1 MVITG
6 VPAAPGRAV
15 GRSWTRRP
23 LDAAHR
29 NGGAGG
35 DQAARARLLLAAVA
49 DDFNGLAD
57 RLREEQ
63 LTAEAEIVETGAL
76 IAADPELEAAA
87 VTRAEGGMSA
97 EQAIDEA
104 ADEIAR
110 ELESLEQELMR
121 ERAADVRSVARRAS
135 ELTAPGGERCG
146 QPDGPCVL
154 LTDELGPADVV
165 RLDPAIVLGIALSSG
180 GATSHAAIVARSLG
194 IPLVVGAGGTLL
206 AVADGSSV
214 IVDGD
219 SGQVVVDPDDADAQ
233 GVRQAMEAARTARR
247 RSAADREP
255 AVTSDGKRIVV
266 LCNAATEA
274 EVVAGLE
281 SGAEGVGLLRTE
293 LPFLEA
299 GAWPT
304 RTEHET
310 ALRPLLDHLHGRPV
324 TVRVLDFGGDKT
336 PPFLRDTGTAGS
348 ALGPRGVRLLL
359 DAPEALAAQLSALL
373 ETARG
378 CQLSVM
384 VPMVARADDLRL
396 VRDALRA
403 AAGLAPVPPLGAM
416 VEVPAAALC
425 ADELVDESDFFSIG
439 TNDLVQY
446 TLAVDREDPRL
457 ADLAVAHHPA
467 VLRLVKRTVDAAH
480 ARGRRVTVCGEAAAD
495 PIAFPLLV
503 GLGVDGL
510 SVGASRVA
518 DIRRRIRGLD
528 ASRAV
533 AVAADALESRS
544 AGAVAALVAPL
555 SR

>member
-1 MVITG
+1 M
-6 VPAAPGRAV
+6 
-15 GRSWTRRP
+15 
-23 LDAAHR
+23 
-29 NGGAGG
+29 
-35 DQAARARLLLAAVA
+35 
-49 DDFNGLAD
+49 
-57 RLREEQ
+57 
-63 LTAEAEIVETGAL
+63 
-76 IAADPELEAAA
+76 
-87 VTRAEGGMSA
+87 
-97 EQAIDEA
+97 
-104 ADEIAR
+104 AR

-121 ERAADVRSVARRAS
+121 ERAADVRSVARRAR
-135 ELTAPGGERCG
+135 ELAAPGGERCG
-146 QPDGPCVL
+146 EPDGPCVL

-165 RLDPAIVLGIALSSG
+165 RLDPAMVLGIALAGG

-206 AVADGSSV
+206 AVDDGRSV

-219 SGQVVVDPDDADAQ
+219 SGQVVIDPDEAAAA
-233 GVRQAMEAARTARR
+233 GAREAMEAVRTARR

-255 AVTSDGKRIVV
+255 AVTSDGRRVVV

-299 GAWPT
+299 ASWPT
-304 RTEHET
+304 RRQHED

-336 PPFLRDTGTAGS
+336 PPFLRDAGTAGS

-359 DAPEALAAQLSALL
+359 DAPDAMAAQLSALL
-373 ETARG
+373 EAARG

-396 VRDALRA
+396 VRDALRS

-416 VEVPAAALC
+416 VEVPAAALS

-446 TLAVDREDPRL
+446 TMAADREDPRL

-467 VLRLVKRTVDAAH
+467 VLRLIKRTVEAAH

-495 PIAFPLLV
+495 PIAFPLLL
-503 GLGVDGL
+503 GMGVDGL
-510 SVGASRVA
+510 SVGANRVS
-518 DIRRRIRGLD
+518 DVRRRVRLLD
-528 ASRAV
+528 VSRATTV
-533 AVAADALESRS
+533 AEEALESRS

-555 SR
+555 TR

>member
-15 GRSWTRRP
+15 GRSWTRLP
-23 LDAAHR
+23 AYTGPG
-29 NGGAGG
+29 NGSSSGN
-35 DQAARARLLLAAVA
+35 QAARAKLLLAAVA

-63 LTAEAEIVETGAL
+63 RTAEAEIVETGAL

-87 VTRAEGGMSA
+87 VTRAGEGMVA
-97 EQAIDEA
+97 EAAIADA

-110 ELESLEQELMR
+110 ELESLEEELMR
-121 ERAADVRSVARRAS
+121 ERAADVRSVARRAR
-135 ELTAPGGERCG
+135 ELAAPGDERYVE
-146 QPDGPCVL
+146 PDGPCVL

-165 RLDPAIVLGIALSSG
+165 RLDPAVVLGIALSNG

-206 AVADGSSV
+206 EVRDGIRV
-214 IVDGD
+214 IVDGT
-219 SGQVVVDPDDADAQ
+219 SGQVVVDPDEADADGA
-233 GVRQAMEAARTARR
+233 RQLMEAARTARR

-255 AVTSDGKRIVV
+255 AVTADGRRVAV

-293 LPFLEA
+293 LPFLDA
-299 GAWPT
+299 RAWPA
-304 RTEHET
+304 RSEHEA

-336 PPFLRDTGTAGS
+336 PPFLRAAGASGS

-359 DAPEALAAQLSALL
+359 DAPEAMAAQLQALL
-373 ETARG
+373 DAARG

-416 VEVPAAALC
+416 VEVPAAALS
-425 ADELVDESDFFSIG
+425 AHELVDESDFFSIG
-439 TNDLVQY
+439 TNDLVQF
-446 TLAVDREDPRL
+446 TLAADREDPRL

-480 ARGRRVTVCGEAAAD
+480 ARGRRVTVCGEAAGD
-495 PIAFPLLV
+495 RIALPLLV

-518 DIRRRIRGLD
+518 DIRRRVGELD
-528 ASRAV
+528 ASRA
-533 AVAADALESRS
+533 ALTATEALESRS

>member
-15 GRSWTRRP
+15 GQSWMRRP
-23 LDAAHR
+23 VDPARR
-29 NGGAGG
+29 NGAGG

-57 RLREEQ
+57 RLREERR
-63 LTAEAEIVETGAL
+63 TTEAEIVETGAL

-87 VTRAEGGMSA
+87 VARAQDGSAA
-97 EQAIDEA
+97 EQAIADA
-104 ADEIAR
+104 ADEMAR

-121 ERAADVRSVARRAS
+121 ERAADVRSVARRAR
-135 ELTAPGGERCG
+135 ELAAPGGERCG
-146 QPDGPCVL
+146 EPDGPCVL

-165 RLDPAIVLGIALSSG
+165 RLDPAMVLGIALAGG

-206 AVADGSSV
+206 AVDDGRSV

-219 SGQVVVDPDDADAQ
+219 SGQVVIDPDEAAAA
-233 GVRQAMEAARTARR
+233 GAREAMEAVRTARR

-255 AVTSDGKRIVV
+255 AVTSDGRRVVV

-299 GAWPT
+299 ASWPT
-304 RTEHET
+304 RRQHED

-336 PPFLRDTGTAGS
+336 PPFLRDAGTAGS

-359 DAPEALAAQLSALL
+359 DAPDAMAAQLSALL
-373 ETARG
+373 EAARG

-396 VRDALRA
+396 VRDALRS

-416 VEVPAAALC
+416 VEVPAAALS

-446 TLAVDREDPRL
+446 TMAADREDPRL

-467 VLRLVKRTVDAAH
+467 VLRLIKRTVEAAH

-495 PIAFPLLV
+495 PIAFPLLL
-503 GLGVDGL
+503 GMGVDGL
-510 SVGASRVA
+510 SVGGNRVS
-518 DIRRRIRGLD
+518 DVRRRVRLLD
-528 ASRAV
+528 VSRATTV
-533 AVAADALESRS
+533 AEEALESRS

-555 SR
+555 TR

>member
-1 MVITG
+1 M
-6 VPAAPGRAV
+6 
-15 GRSWTRRP
+15 
-23 LDAAHR
+23 
-29 NGGAGG
+29 
-35 DQAARARLLLAAVA
+35 
-49 DDFNGLAD
+49 
-57 RLREEQ
+57 
-63 LTAEAEIVETGAL
+63 
-76 IAADPELEAAA
+76 
-87 VTRAEGGMSA
+87 
-97 EQAIDEA
+97 
-104 ADEIAR
+104 
-110 ELESLEQELMR
+110 
-121 ERAADVRSVARRAS
+121 
-135 ELTAPGGERCG
+135 
-146 QPDGPCVL
+146 
-154 LTDELGPADVV
+154 
-165 RLDPAIVLGIALSSG
+165 VLGIALAGG

-206 AVADGSSV
+206 AVDDGRSV

-219 SGQVVVDPDDADAQ
+219 SGQVVIDPDEAAAA
-233 GVRQAMEAARTARR
+233 GAREAMEAVRTARR

-255 AVTSDGKRIVV
+255 AVTSDGRRVVV

-299 GAWPT
+299 ASWPT
-304 RTEHET
+304 RRQHED

-336 PPFLRDTGTAGS
+336 PPFLRDAGTAGS

-359 DAPEALAAQLSALL
+359 DAPDAMAAQLSALL
-373 ETARG
+373 EAARG

-396 VRDALRA
+396 VRDALRS

-416 VEVPAAALC
+416 VEVPAAALS

-446 TLAVDREDPRL
+446 TMAADREDPRL

-467 VLRLVKRTVDAAH
+467 VLRLIKRTVEAAH

-495 PIAFPLLV
+495 PIAFPLLL
-503 GLGVDGL
+503 GMGVDGL
-510 SVGASRVA
+510 SVGANRVS
-518 DIRRRIRGLD
+518 DVRRRVRLLD
-528 ASRAV
+528 VSRATTV
-533 AVAADALESRS
+533 AEEALESRS

-555 SR
+555 TR

>member
-1 MVITG
+1 MTMVITG

-29 NGGAGG
+29 NGAAGG

-63 LTAEAEIVETGAL
+63 LTAEAEIVDTGAL

-97 EQAIDEA
+97 EQAIAEA
-104 ADEIAR
+104 ADEMAR

-121 ERAADVRSVARRAS
+121 ERASDVRSVARRAS

-146 QPDGPCVL
+146 EPDGPCVL

-219 SGQVVVDPDDADAQ
+219 SGQVVVDPDDADAH
-233 GVRQAMEAARTARR
+233 GVRLAMEAARTARR

-255 AVTSDGKRIVV
+255 AVTSDGRRIVV

-384 VPMVARADDLRL
+384 VPMVARAD
-396 VRDALRA
+396 
-403 AAGLAPVPPLGAM
+403 
-416 VEVPAAALC
+416 
-425 ADELVDESDFFSIG
+425 ELVDESDFFSIG

-446 TLAVDREDPRL
+446 TLAADREDPRL

-533 AVAADALESRS
+533 AVAAEALESRS